1 MAQEM
6 IGEDNRHHGFA
17 DRDGTD
23 ADARVVAAFGDDF
36 SLVALRVD
44 GFARRED

>member
-6 IGEDNRHHGFA
+6 ICEDNRHHGFT
-17 DRDGTD
+17 DRDGAD
-23 ADARVVAAFGDDF
+23 SDARIVATLRDDF

-44 GFARRED
+44 GFARRQD